1 MKPTPLPPRTGWQRL
16 RRYWRACSF
25 IEREVWDRPTRF
37 THWSLAALLVAALIT
52 GWFDPSWQL
61 DRHLLIGGMI
71 AGLLLFRLVWG
82 VFGSEYSRFSNF
94 FPTPHAVRE
103 DLSSLMQ
110 DRLKLATPGISPANA
125 MISLLL
131 WLVLFGLML
140 TGLIAYGG
148 EEHLGPFAALIS
160 FTTGEAAQR
169 VHALLSVVLIALV
182 GIHYWIVDR
191 ESRLTRIPLLRGMIT
206 GCKPLDP
213 DLPQDGGRSAHAS
226 WAMLLGMLLMFG
238 IDHASKSLG
247 QLPMDGWR
255 QLHYP
260 TIYQGRCG
268 SCHWTIHPSLMPE
281 ERWRELLHHLGNHFG
296 QRITLTT
303 QEAITISSFVLV
315 HASEDWDTEAAHRF
329 RKPVDETIKGISD
342 HPVWRKLH
350 AQVDQTLFESAPV
363 NKPGNCPVCHHDAL
377 SGRFDRHAIH
387 LPLRSAD
394 KLAPL

>member
-1 MKPTPLPPRTGWQRL
+1 MTTRPTPPLSRWQRL
-16 RRYWRACSF
+16 RRYLRACSF

-37 THWSLAALLVAALIT
+37 SHWALAAMLVAALFT

-82 VFGSEYSRFSNF
+82 LFGSEFSRFTNF
-94 FPTPHAVRE
+94 MPTSKALRADVA
-103 DLSSLMQ
+103 SLLQ
-110 DRLKLATPGISPANA
+110 DRLKLPTPGISPANGL
-125 MISLLL
+125 ISLML
-131 WLVLFGLML
+131 WLILIALMFSGLM
-140 TGLIAYGG
+140 AYGG
-148 EEHLGPFAALIS
+148 EEHLGPFASLVS
-160 FTTGEAAQR
+160 FKAGETAQR
-169 VHALLSVVLIALV
+169 IHAFLSLVLIALA
-182 GIHYWIVDR
+182 GLHYWIVSR
-191 ESRLTRIPLLRGMIT
+191 ESRLTRIPLIRGMIT

-213 DLPQDGGRSAHAS
+213 ELPRDSERSAHAV
-226 WAMLLGMLLMFG
+226 WAMLLGMVLMFA
-238 IDHASKSLG
+238 IDHASKTLG

-255 QLHYP
+255 PLHYP

-281 ERWRELLHHLGNHFG
+281 ERWRELLHHLGDHFG
-296 QRITLTT
+296 QRVSLTG

-329 RKPVDETIKGISD
+329 RKYADETVKGISD

-350 AQVDQTLFESAPV
+350 ARMDPNLFATPPV
-363 NKPGNCPVCHHDAL
+363 NKPNNCPVCHHDAL

-387 LPLRSAD
+387 LPRPAGQL
-394 KLAPL
+394 PTP